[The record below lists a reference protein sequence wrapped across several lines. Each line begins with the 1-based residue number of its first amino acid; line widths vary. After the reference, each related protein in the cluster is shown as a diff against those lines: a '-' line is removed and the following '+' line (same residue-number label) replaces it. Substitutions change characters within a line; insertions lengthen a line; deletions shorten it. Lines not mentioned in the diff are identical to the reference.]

1 MSGRC
6 AGNTA
11 GAVVSQKVAIGHFHF
26 TVLINA
32 SDDRSDFLALHEKR
46 RVRTMAVQTIILS
59 VGE

>member
-11 GAVVSQKVAIGHFHF
+11 GAVVSQKVAIAHFHF
-26 TVLINA
+26 AVLNNA
-32 SDDRSDFLALHEKR
+32 SDDRSNFLALRDKR
-46 RVRTMAVQTIILS
+46 RVRTMEAETIILS